1 MRRRPVV
8 RTVPAAVLLAA
19 VTALGACSDGDSY
32 AVRDAQPCPVAEQLG
47 TSLDLLTETF
57 TDDSTPGDV
66 AEARARVE
74 GAQDRIDDAAEEIAP
89 QEADALEDA
98 WERLDEQLA
107 GLEGRSVAGSA
118 DALTAAADE
127 VATARDQLAEALSC

>member
-1 MRRRPVV
+1 MRRRPVA
-8 RTVPAAVLLAA
+8 RTAVPVAVLLA

-74 GAQDRIDDAAEEIAP
+74 GAQDRLDDAAEEVAP

-107 GLEGRSVAGSA
+107 GLEGRSVAGAA
-118 DALTAAADE
+118 DGLNAAADE
-127 VATARDQLAEALSC
+127 VATARDQLVDALSC